1 MIAMTEP
8 QQWGDELKKQR
19 RREYSRSTLFLA
31 ICRVPSEFRYFSN
44 EKDCS
49 GGSLADQVYERA
61 IECHGNWLADIAG
74 RCSENDVLGGGQ
86 SSYTILIS
94 CDIHSM

>member
-8 QQWGDELKKQR
+8 QQWGDELKNSGGA
-19 RREYSRSTLFLA
+19 EYSAPPLFLA
-31 ICRVPSEFRYFSN
+31 ICVPSEFRYFSN

-74 RCSENDVLGGGQ
+74 RCSE
-86 SSYTILIS
+86 
-94 CDIHSM
+94 